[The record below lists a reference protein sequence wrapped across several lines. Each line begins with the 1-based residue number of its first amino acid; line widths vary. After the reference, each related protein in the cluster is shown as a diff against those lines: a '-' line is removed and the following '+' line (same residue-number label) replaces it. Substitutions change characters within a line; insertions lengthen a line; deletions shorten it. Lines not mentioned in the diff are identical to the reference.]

1 MTTTDIQTRTD
12 EAWADNKL
20 SASAV
25 FWNKSNHGGLSEI
38 PSNQGRTTMKLATI
52 ALASAFAL
60 SSTFAIA
67 ATSQHKYKSG
77 VRTHQGTVGMGR
89 SMNRTNQ
96 GTVGMGRSMN
106 RTNQGTVG
114 MGRSMNRTNQG
125 TVGMGRYGGSSN
137 SRGGLVGG
145 ADPGTYKP

>member
-1 MTTTDIQTRTD
+1 MLTSSSDVCFQGQPGRHLLRLSSSGFDPLRTSRRGPMRLGPTTSFQLRRF
-12 EAWADNKL
+12 
-20 SASAV
+20 

-96 GTVGMGRSMN
+96 GTVGMGR
-106 RTNQGTVG
+106 
-114 MGRSMNRTNQG
+114 
-125 TVGMGRYGGSSN
+125 YGGSSN